1 MRKLI
6 LAAAVIALPTSAA
19 WADNYTIDPD
29 HTFPNFTISHLGF
42 STMHGRF
49 DKTSGKL
56 DLDMQKKTGSV
67 EIVIDA
73 ASVDTGHA
81 KRDQHLKS
89 PDFFNAAEFPDIKFK
104 STKVTFTGDKVT
116 SVDGDLT
123 IMKTTK
129 PVTLTVTSMLCAV
142 HAMSKKNVCGFD
154 ATTKIKRSDF
164 GVNYALPAVG
174 DDVTL
179 ALEVEAIKN

>member
-6 LAAAVIALPTSAA
+6 LAAAVIALPVSAA
-19 WADNYTIDPD
+19 LADSYTIDPE
-29 HTFPNFTISHLGF
+29 HTFPHFAISHLGF

-49 DKTSGKL
+49 DKSSGKL
-56 DLDMQKKTGSV
+56 NIDMAKKTASV

-73 ASVDTGHA
+73 TSVDTAHV

-89 PDFFNAAEFPDIKFK
+89 PDFFNAAEFPEIKFK

-154 ATTKIKRSDF
+154 ANTKIKRSDF
-164 GVNYALPAVG
+164 GVNYALPAIG
-174 DDVTL
+174 DEVALT
-179 ALEVEAIKN
+179 LEVEAIKD

>member
-6 LAAAVIALPTSAA
+6 LAAAVIALPTNVALAES
-19 WADNYTIDPD
+19 YTIDPE
-29 HTFPNFTISHLGF
+29 HTFPNFTVSHVGF

-49 DKTSGKL
+49 NKSSGKL
-56 DLDMQKKTGSV
+56 ALDAAKKTGSV
-67 EIVIDA
+67 EITIDA
-73 ASVDTGHA
+73 ASIDTAFA

-89 PDFFNAAEFPDIKFK
+89 PDFFNAGEFPNITFK

-129 PVTLTVTSMLCAV
+129 PVTLTVTSMKCDV
-142 HAMSKKNVCGFD
+142 NPFNKKFACGFD
-154 ATTKIKRSDF
+154 ANGKIKRSDF
-164 GVNYALPAVG
+164 GINYGLPAVG
-174 DDVTL
+174 DDVGL
-179 ALEVEAIKN
+179 MLEVEAIKD

>member
-6 LAAAVIALPTSAA
+6 LAATVFALSTPVVL
-19 WADNYTIDPD
+19 ADSYTIDPE
-29 HTFPNFTISHLGF
+29 HTYPHFGISHLGF

-49 DKTSGKL
+49 NKTTGKL
-56 DLDMQKKTGSV
+56 EMDVAKKTGSV
-67 EIVIDA
+67 EILIDA
-73 ASVDTGHA
+73 SSIDTGHA

-89 PDFFNAAEFPDIKFK
+89 PDFFNAGEFPDIKFK
-104 STKVTFTGDKVT
+104 STKVTFTGDKVS

-129 PVTLTVTSMLCAV
+129 PVTLTVTHMHCGV
-142 HAMSKKNVCGFD
+142 HAISKKNVCGFD
-154 ATTKIKRSDF
+154 ANTKIKRSDF

-179 ALEVEAIKN
+179 TLEVEAVKN